1 MNEEMHQVIAVARMA
16 ASLILSNGG
25 ETYRAEETAVHI
37 GRTFGCEIGVI
48 ALSRGVQTV
57 LIAVVAVFFR
67 AQIAPKPL
75 SLKNSLFGRGVFI
88 ARLSTLD
95 LIVRMFRAVYC
106 QKALYKCV
114 VIQSGVC
121 GIYSID
127 FLHLARRE
135 RFPGI

>member
-1 MNEEMHQVIAVARMA
+1 MHQAIAVARMA

-37 GRTFGCEIGVI
+37 GRTFGCEIDVI

-95 LIVRMFRAVYC
+95 LIVRMFRAVCC
-106 QKALYKCV
+106 QKALHKCI
-114 VIQSGVC
+114 VIQGGVC
-121 GIYSID
+121 SIYSVD